1 MAVNWLLSGHGYV
14 VMKKQYNR
22 MNYKTCSRRTYYK
35 YQNEAAEEIIDYV
48 KDGCSQYASNIEDGS
63 YVSIDAQQNHPTNGS
78 SAMTSFFDHKQK
90 KFVGFECTSKSKGVI
105 FKGNYEGCSNNKES
119 ASIER
124 GLTNLKPMIKN
135 KKLTIS
141 HDLDGI
147 WHYQEKS

>member
-63 YVSIDAQQNHPTNGS
+63 YVSIDAQ
-78 SAMTSFFDHKQK
+78 
-90 KFVGFECTSKSKGVI
+90 
-105 FKGNYEGCSNNKES
+105 
-119 ASIER
+119 
-124 GLTNLKPMIKN
+124 
-135 KKLTIS
+135 
-141 HDLDGI
+141 
-147 WHYQEKS
+147 